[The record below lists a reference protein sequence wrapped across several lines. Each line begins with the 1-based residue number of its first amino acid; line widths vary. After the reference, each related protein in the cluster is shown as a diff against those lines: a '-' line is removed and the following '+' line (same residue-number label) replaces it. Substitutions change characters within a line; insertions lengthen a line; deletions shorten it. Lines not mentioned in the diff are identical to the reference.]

1 MQSTV
6 ESSLNSQILDFSSRV
21 SGSGKILAVSLVDN
35 YSSESIGGNPLREAL
50 VVVKGF
56 QPKIMSYF
64 KNINDNIVLF
74 LVVDQRVFE
83 SDVRR
88 GFVGEVF
95 AGKLVFPYLA
105 LYGKDYLD
113 DKEFNLKRRL
123 VLEELENIT
132 LTYPE
137 LVYRMKIKPQYFLYE
152 TILNRLRVFPLLSY
166 EFSGFLKG
174 VRLRNES
181 ESLKIYQTILQRLSS
196 EGVISITDGYVTISK
211 EFIHQKQKATGSLR
225 NITRNVQRTLFS
237 SFFGSFPQILNQVS
251 QNANMLFRTQQVNW
265 RNLLQ
270 EPLFIDS
277 HAFLFVPT
285 SGGLVSLAERVNIR
299 QYVEKLFY
307 SEGAV
312 DCEIKSLGGVLN
324 DVYLIS
330 AVVKGVERRV
340 LVKRFKEWSGFKWF
354 PLTVWSRGARSFAVP
369 AQARLAKECATSEY
383 LLEHGFKVP
392 KIYQINNAERLVF
405 MEFVEGEDLS
415 ESIKRLALAKRISDA
430 KPELSIMCS
439 AGELMAK
446 VHATNMTLGDSKPEN
461 MISVADG
468 SIYMLDFEQ
477 ATLGGDKT
485 WDIAEFL
492 YYAGHFLSPL
502 NNNGKPE
509 ALAQAFIDGYVRGGG
524 NVEDVKKVAD
534 PKYKRVFSIFTMPS
548 IITAIALTCEKTT
561 QKT

>member
-1 MQSTV
+1 MQKAV
-6 ESSLNSQILDFSSRV
+6 EVSLNSQILDFCSRV
-21 SGSGKILAVSLVDN
+21 SGSGKLLAVGLVDN
-35 YSSESIGGNPLREAL
+35 YSESLGDRPLREAL
-50 VVVKGF
+50 VVVGGF

-64 KNINDNIVLF
+64 KNINDNIVFF

-88 GFVGEVF
+88 GFMGEVF
-95 AGKLVFPYLA
+95 AGKLVFPYVA
-105 LYGKDYLD
+105 LYGKEYLE

-123 VLEELENIT
+123 VLEELENIA

-166 EFSGFLKG
+166 EFSDFLKG

-181 ESLKIYQTILQRLSS
+181 DSIRIYLSILQQLAK
-196 EGVISITDGYVTISK
+196 EDVISTIDGYVTLSK
-211 EFIHQKQKATGSLR
+211 EFIHQKQKSKGSLR

-237 SFFGSFPQILNQVS
+237 SFFESFPQILSQIS
-251 QNANMLFRTQQVNW
+251 QNANMLFRNQQISW

-277 HAFLFVPT
+277 HTFLFVPT
-285 SGGLVSLAERVNIR
+285 SSGLVSLAERVNIR
-299 QYVEKLFY
+299 QYVEKLFFA
-307 SEGAV
+307 EGAA
-312 DCEIKSLGGVLN
+312 DCDIKSLGGVLN

-330 AVVKGVERRV
+330 ASVKGVERRV

-354 PLTVWSRGARSFAVP
+354 PLTVWSRGARSFAVS

-383 LLEHGFKVP
+383 LLERGFKVP
-392 KIYQINNAERLVF
+392 RIYQINNAERLVF
-405 MEFVEGEDLS
+405 MEFIEGEDVS
-415 ESIKRLALAKRISDA
+415 IAIKRFANSKNGDA
-430 KPELSIMCS
+430 NSELKIVGS

-446 VHATNMTLGDSKPEN
+446 VHATHMTLGDSKPEN

-468 SIYMLDFEQ
+468 SIYLLDFEQ
-477 ATLGGDKT
+477 ATLGGDKA

-502 NNNGKPE
+502 NNNGKTE
-509 ALAQAFIDGYVRGGG
+509 VLAQAFIDGYLRGGG
-524 NVEDVKKVAD
+524 DVEDVKKVAD
-534 PKYKRVFSIFTMPS
+534 KKYKRVFSIFTMPS
-548 IITAIALTCEKTT
+548 IITSIALTCEKTV
-561 QKT
+561 QKA